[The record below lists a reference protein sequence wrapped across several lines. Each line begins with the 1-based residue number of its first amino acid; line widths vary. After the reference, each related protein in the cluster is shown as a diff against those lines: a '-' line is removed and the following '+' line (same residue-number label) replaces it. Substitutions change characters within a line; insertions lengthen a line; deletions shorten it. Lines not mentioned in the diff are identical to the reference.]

1 MNKNILSIALTL
13 LLVSISTSQVYNDA
27 TLARVREMDKQSRD
41 VNGKLLTLTSAEH
54 AYRADVY
61 ASNRV
66 FASARE
72 HWDKILKNFQND
84 TINTPKALFGIA
96 RSYMWEREYGLA
108 ITFFDDLL
116 KGYISTKEGREG
128 LAFKGACLVRLGL
141 NADAALVYQQ
151 YIKMFPNGEKIEN
164 SYLNT
169 IDALR
174 EAGKYEEAELWV
186 NNTRLRFSGL
196 PSQTNALFAKL
207 RMEIYRGKFDKAVL
221 TADELNRLNDFDGSM
236 TNFNETKYLKAF
248 SLEKLGRKNEAISVY
263 TSIAD
268 SPTSYHGNLATQRL
282 LSLSPN
288 VAFSRN
294 SKISADSKKLIN
306 DFPAPFRTE
315 LLKHS
320 KSRGIDPRFM
330 LAIMKQESSFRA
342 NAKSPSA
349 ARGLLQLVY
358 DTALKYNKQAGY
370 PNLLPEDLY
379 KPEVNIAI
387 ASIYIVELKKQLSG
401 LYEPICASYNGGED
415 NALRWLNRSKP
426 KENAIFTSEVGFSES
441 KNYVFKVMGNYRVYK
456 ELYTEDL
463 KRK

>member
-1 MNKNILSIALTL
+1 MNKFILTIAFTFL
-13 LLVSISTSQVYNDA
+13 LAIISNAQVYNDA
-27 TLARVREMDKQSRD
+27 TLAKVREMDKQNRD
-41 VNGKLLTLTSAEH
+41 TSGKLMTLTSAEH

-61 ASNRV
+61 SSNRV
-66 FASARE
+66 FPSARE
-72 HWDKILKNFQND
+72 HWEKILKEFSND
-84 TINTPKALFGIA
+84 SVTMPKALFGIA

-116 KGYISTKEGREG
+116 KSYQYTKDGREG

-141 NADAALVYQQ
+141 NAEAAKVYQQ
-151 YIKMFPNGEKIEN
+151 YIQLFPTGERIEN
-164 SYLNT
+164 AYLNT

-174 EAGKYEEAELWV
+174 EAGKYDEAEVWV

-196 PSQTNALFAKL
+196 PTETNALFAKL
-207 RMEIYRGKFDKAVL
+207 RMDIYRGKFDKAVA

-236 TNFNETKYLKAF
+236 TNFNETRYLKAF
-248 SLEKLGRKNEAISVY
+248 SLEKLGRKNDAISVY

-268 SPTSYHGNLATQRL
+268 SPISYYGNLSTQKL
-282 LSLSPN
+282 LNLSPT
-288 VAFSRN
+288 VSMSRS
-294 SKISADSKKLIN
+294 SKVSVDAKKLVK
-306 DFPAPFRTE
+306 DFPAPYRTE
-315 LLKHS
+315 LLKHT
-320 KSRGIDPRFM
+320 KSRGIDPRFV

-342 NAKSPSA
+342 NAKSQSA

-387 ASIYIVELKKQLSG
+387 ASIYIAELKKQFSG

-426 KENAIFTSEVGFSES
+426 KENAIFTSEIGFSES
-441 KNYVFKVMGNYRVYK
+441 KNYVFKVMGNYRVYR

-463 KRK
+463 RRK